1 MSEPAPTKQPSL
13 YARKLLQKISALSPS
28 ASTESRQTLANWI
41 VFNRKKAD
49 GLSEGIQ
56 LSMDKALEQ
65 QDDQS
70 SARILLLLRIVH
82 QVFMLNCPLAAGE
95 DDSADDEDK
104 WAKSAQL
111 REKIAESNVVL
122 LLKALANSPRRNE
135 FQVEV
140 DDMMDAWRKY
150 NIFGPTLLGEFK
162 REWTNTTLKD
172 DATDAQEMDA
182 DKPPEPTAES
192 TKSEPDDSAE
202 GPVEVPASSELDDEG
217 DGIINSVGNLVDAT
231 KTPENPVNNSPTVA
245 AKAASSEEANKDLAP
260 KRGSI
265 GNLGADVEID
275 YDGVD
280 EAKVEPQEFLDAVK
294 VISSIQIARDLGS
307 DAAMNISSVLSG
319 VPPEVRE
326 ACSKI
331 LDQKS
336 KGEAQTPVQD
346 MISADVLANLP
357 KDLLDMDMKRARQ
370 TLQSYREAIRQQ
382 RRARLHC
389 LHLLMQSRC
398 SFGSLDAARAFCG
411 GEDGVDMD
419 SMLRKLDS
427 RRVALTDA
435 MALEGLDVEDDD
447 AEEERRMERDLKL
460 PTWFPGQGGEGSE
473 GMGTEQPAAK
483 KAKL

>member
-1 MSEPAPTKQPSL
+1 MSAEAVEQPTKQPSL

-28 ASTESRQTLANWI
+28 ASAESRQTLANWI

-49 GLSEGIQ
+49 GLSEGIL
-56 LSMDKALEQ
+56 LSIDKALEQ
-65 QDDQS
+65 QDDEQS

-82 QVFMLNCPLAAGE
+82 QVFMLNCPLVPDEGDPAE
-95 DDSADDEDK
+95 NEDK

-111 REKIAESNVVL
+111 REKIAESNAL
-122 LLKALANSPRRNE
+122 PLLKALANSSRRSL
-135 FQVEV
+135 FQEEVE
-140 DDMMDAWRKY
+140 DFLESWRKY
-150 NIFGPTLLGEFK
+150 NIFGPTLLAECKKG
-162 REWTNTTLKD
+162 WTSALKD
-172 DATDAQEMDA
+172 DADDAQEMDA
-182 DKPPEPTAES
+182 DKPPESTVES
-192 TKSEPDDSAE
+192 AKSEPDDSAE
-202 GPVEVPASSELDDEG
+202 GPVEVSASSKLDAESNSIGIAADMDETS
-217 DGIINSVGNLVDAT
+217 NTS
-231 KTPENPVNNSPTVA
+231 TVA
-245 AKAASSEEANKDLAP
+245 GKAAASSEEANKDPAP
-260 KRGSI
+260 KRGSFASQ
-265 GNLGADVEID
+265 GADVEID
-275 YDGVD
+275 YEGVD

-319 VPPEVRE
+319 IPPEVKE

-336 KGEAQTPVQD
+336 RGEAQTPVQD
-346 MISADVLANLP
+346 AVSGDVLANLP
-357 KDLLDMDMKRARQ
+357 SDLLDMDMKRAKQ

-411 GEDGVDMD
+411 GEDGGEVDMD
-419 SMLRKLDS
+419 SVLRKLDS

-435 MALEGLDVEDDD
+435 MALEGLDVEEDD
-447 AEEERRMERDLKL
+447 AEEERRLERDLKL
-460 PTWFPGQGGEGSE
+460 PTWFPGQGGDEGTQ
-473 GMGTEQPAAK
+473 GMGMEQPAAK